1 MQAINRD
8 EVPVAVEGEGVELR
22 TQKVGETTVAFVT
35 LEEGTD
41 LSPATKG
48 LPDDLCPCPHWGYML
63 KGGLAMTT
71 KTGRQVYRA
80 GQALYWG
87 PGHVPVA
94 LDDCE
99 YVDFS
104 PTAEFEAV
112 IRHIKGEG

>member
-1 MQAINRD
+1 MRTKLSGKAPERKEERRVVRMQAINRD

-63 KGGLAMTT
+63 KGRLAMTT
-71 KTGRQVYRA
+71 
-80 GQALYWG
+80 
-87 PGHVPVA
+87 
-94 LDDCE
+94 
-99 YVDFS
+99 
-104 PTAEFEAV
+104 
-112 IRHIKGEG
+112 